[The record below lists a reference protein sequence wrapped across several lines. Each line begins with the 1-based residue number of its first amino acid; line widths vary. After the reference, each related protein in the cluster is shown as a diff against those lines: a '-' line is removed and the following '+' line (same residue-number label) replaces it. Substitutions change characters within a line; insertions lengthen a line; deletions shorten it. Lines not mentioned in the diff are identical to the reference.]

1 VTASLWTDCLK
12 HLEGELSPQ
21 DFNTWIRPLHAQE
34 EEAQAVRLLA
44 PNRFV
49 LDWVKQHFSTRIMEI
64 LTRLN
69 YGQKPRLLLQVG
81 SRKKVG
87 AAAIAKG
94 PAARAKPGS
103 LVLAA
108 SSESPAPPLHESP
121 LNPTFTFQNFVPGN
135 SNQLARSAALQAAD
149 VGGFNPLYIYGGV
162 GLGKTHLMQAV
173 GNHLV
178 RHQPKARV
186 LYLHSERFVAD
197 MVKALQ
203 NKMIDEFKNYY
214 RSADI
219 LLVDDIQFLAGK
231 VRSQEEFFHTFNALI
246 EGHQQVIVTCDR
258 TPNAIQNLDDRLKS
272 RLNSGLTVAVE
283 PPELDTR
290 LAILQ
295 AKAAHT
301 QMALPEEVAH
311 YIAEHVG
318 ANIREL
324 EGALHRLSAS
334 AKFMHQEIT
343 LDFSKEALKDLIITQ
358 VKLLMIQDI
367 QQVVA
372 DYFKVS
378 VEEMLSKRR
387 HRYLVRPR
395 QMAIFLTKELT
406 RHSLPTIGEAFGGRD
421 RTTVLHSCKSITSLK
436 VADPQTRQDYLT
448 LRQLLGN

>member
-1 VTASLWTDCLK
+1 V
-12 HLEGELSPQ
+12 Q
-21 DFNTWIRPLHAQE
+21 
-34 EEAQAVRLLA
+34 
-44 PNRFV
+44 
-49 LDWVKQHFSTRIMEI
+49 
-64 LTRLN
+64 
-69 YGQKPRLLLQVG
+69 
-81 SRKKVG
+81 
-87 AAAIAKG
+87 
-94 PAARAKPGS
+94 
-103 LVLAA
+103 
-108 SSESPAPPLHESP
+108 
-121 LNPTFTFQNFVPGN
+121 
-135 SNQLARSAALQAAD
+135 
-149 VGGFNPLYIYGGV
+149 
-162 GLGKTHLMQAV
+162 
-173 GNHLV
+173 
-178 RHQPKARV
+178 
-186 LYLHSERFVAD
+186 D

-421 RTTVLHSCKSITSLK
+421 RTTVLHSCKSITTLK
-436 VADPQTRQDYLT
+436 VADPQIRQDYLT
-448 LRQLLGN
+448 LRRLLGN